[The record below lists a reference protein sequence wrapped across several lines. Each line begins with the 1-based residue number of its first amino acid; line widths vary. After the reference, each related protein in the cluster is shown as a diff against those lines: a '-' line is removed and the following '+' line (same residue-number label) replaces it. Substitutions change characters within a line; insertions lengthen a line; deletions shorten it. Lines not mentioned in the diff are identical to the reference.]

1 MEEQLFDAIIIGTG
15 QAGSPLASFLTGK
28 GWKVA
33 IVEKSFVGGTCINYG
48 CTPTKTMIASA
59 RVAHVNRRSADFG
72 ISHTP
77 IQIDLRTIVNRK
89 NEVVLHSRAGS
100 EKRLKSDDLITLLYG
115 TASFE
120 SAEIIRIHAEDGK
133 EQLLKAPKIFI
144 NTGAANHTPALKGI
158 ETVTHLDSTSIMNLT
173 QLPEHLII
181 LGGSYIAV
189 EFGQLFSRLG
199 SRVTIIERGT
209 HILQHEDE
217 DVSGELK
224 SILEKEGIQFYL
236 QSEITEV
243 RKGDNEKSVV
253 VINKSGKNEFITG
266 SHLLVAL
273 GRVPQTSELQ
283 LHKAGVKTGE
293 KGDVLVNEFL
303 ETNVPGIYA
312 LGDVNGGPAFT
323 HIAYDDYRIVSHNL
337 FNTDKKSTKD
347 RVVPYCV
354 FTDPE
359 LGRTGI
365 TEKEA
370 RQKKLNIKVARL
382 PMAHVARA
390 IESGETAGFMKA
402 VVDADTEEI
411 LGASVLGVYG
421 GEISSVLNLAIL
433 GKLKYTLIR
442 DGIFAHPTFSESLN
456 NLFTSFEED
465 K

>member
-59 RVAHVNRRSADFG
+59 RVAHLNQRSADFG

-77 IQIDLRTIVNRK
+77 IQIDLTTIVNRK

-253 VINKSGKNEFITG
+253 VIHKSGKNEFITG

-370 RQKKLNIKVARL
+370 RQKKLNIKIARL